1 MSERDIFMQLFNIS
15 VNTYYLWKKQE
26 RPIVKLLEKYFLKE
40 ELEEFLNT
48 GKILKYENSKY
59 IVDNFINSNKR
70 IYIDSFTKNYRYGS
84 LDLSHNIFK
93 DFYFNFLIS
102 LKDEEY
108 IKEAGIQQILFSSMY
123 KYLSDKIQNQIDFK
137 KIEEERL
144 VYQAEEQEEIDSHLF
159 KSIEID
165 NLFKKNAQ
173 SEKDLSLH
181 LIFLKDW
188 TDDIS
193 VFLDYVQKDDFE
205 YFIKSGDDELL
216 YHAIGYHTYNLLKDM
231 SVINKLD
238 LISTVRD
245 YFQQNKIERT
255 KENLIEQIKVQSV
268 SPVFQ
273 RQFE

>member
-59 IVDNFINSNKR
+59 IVDNFIEKNKV
-70 IYIDSFTKNYRYGS
+70 IYIDSFTKNYRYRS
-84 LDLSHNIFK
+84 LASSHDIFI

-108 IKEAGIQQILFSSMY
+108 IKEAGIQQILFTSMY
-123 KYLSDKIQNQIDFK
+123 KYLSQRLQNQIDFK
-137 KIEEERL
+137 KIEEKRL
-144 VYQAEEQEEIDSHLF
+144 VYQDEEEEEIESHFF
-159 KSIEID
+159 KSVEI
-165 NLFKKNAQ
+165 NSLFRKNAQ
-173 SEKDLSLH
+173 SEKNLSIH

-205 YFIKSGDDELL
+205 YFIKSDDDELL
-216 YHAIGYHTYNLLKDM
+216 YHAIGYHVYNLLKDM
-231 SVINKLD
+231 SVENKLD
-238 LISTVRD
+238 LISTVLS

-268 SPVFQ
+268 SSEFQ
-273 RQFE
+273 

>member
-1 MSERDIFMQLFNIS
+1 MI
-15 VNTYYLWKKQE
+15 NTLTKILGNSSKTVTNWKKE
-26 RPIVKLLEKYFLKE
+26 KRPIIDLIYKYFQKE
-40 ELEEFLNT
+40 ELEEFLRT
-48 GKILKYENSKY
+48 GKISKYENSKY
-59 IVDNFINSNKR
+59 IVDNFINSNKK
-70 IYIDSFTKNYRYGS
+70 IYIDSFTKNYRYSS
-84 LDLSHNIFK
+84 LALSHDVFI

-102 LKDEEY
+102 LKDIEY
-108 IKEAGIQQILFSSMY
+108 IKEAGIQQILFTSMY

-137 KIEEERL
+137 KIEKERL

-165 NLFKKNAQ
+165 NLFRKNAQ
-173 SEKDLSLH
+173 AEEDLSIH
-181 LIFLKDW
+181 LIFLKYW

-205 YFIKSGDDELL
+205 YFIKSDDDELL
-216 YHAIGYHTYNLLKDM
+216 YHAIGYHAYTLLKDM
-231 SVINKLD
+231 SVRNKLD

-255 KENLIEQIKVQSV
+255 KENLIEQIKVQSI